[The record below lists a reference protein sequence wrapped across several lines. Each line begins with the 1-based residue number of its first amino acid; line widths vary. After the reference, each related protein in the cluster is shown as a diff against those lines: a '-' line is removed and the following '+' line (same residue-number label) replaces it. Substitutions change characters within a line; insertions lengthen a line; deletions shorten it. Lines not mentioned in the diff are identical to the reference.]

1 MSLKLPACPDPRRDR
16 ARRRGCS
23 VAHARI
29 DQYVVDARDV
39 GVIVR
44 AHHERWDG
52 GGYPD
57 GLAGEAMP
65 LEARIIACCD
75 AGNAMT
81 TTRSYRA
88 ALSEDVAAHE
98 LLANAGT
105 QFDPEVVVAVLAVAA
120 TGVPSSE
127 PADELVVG

>member
-1 MSLKLPACPDPRRDR
+1 
-16 ARRRGCS
+16 
-23 VAHARI
+23 
-29 DQYVVDARDV
+29 
-39 GVIVR
+39 VIVR

-57 GLAGEAMP
+57 GLAGEAIP

-75 AGNAMT
+75 AWNAMT